1 MPESRAL
8 LGAYYGSN
16 LSNASPG
23 DAFVSRFLTNDGVF
37 GIPYILRSGQQT
49 GRQDDRSSVLT
60 VLYVATS
67 LPLSL
72 PLSLLLSLI
81 LSLPCT
87 SVTPSIHLLSQANR
101 CFNVLGI
108 VPHFL

>member
-16 LSNASPG
+16 LSNASPD

-72 PLSLLLSLI
+72 PLFPLCPSLCPS
-81 LSLPCT
+81 
-87 SVTPSIHLLSQANR
+87 SVPPLHICDAEYSPPQPS
-101 CFNVLGI
+101 
-108 VPHFL
+108 